1 MYVLEQISSEVSS
14 ELKQLSPLQAPAI
27 AWEKGNNLADLSTA
41 FAFQAAKIYQKSPV
55 AIAQFLAKKLSE
67 RTNWLTFLPHERGFL
82 NCNWQ
87 PEGIYQVLKQASEM
101 GPEYGKRPKEP
112 ERKANI
118 EFCSA
123 NPTGP
128 IHLGNARGAAIGSVL
143 ANLLETLGWQV
154 TREYYFDDYGTQV
167 DAFVLSLEARYFQA
181 LGKPCQFPE
190 NGYQGQYVRDIA
202 NEVVQLQGRAILNKD
217 SASRAAFFREYGLGK
232 MLEQHRK
239 TTSRLGIDYDAWFS
253 QSSLDRDG
261 WLVKVMQALE
271 KRGVLFRKDGAVW
284 FRSTQFGDD
293 KDRVV
298 IRSNGEPTYLAW
310 DMAYHLNKR
319 ARGAKLL
326 IDVWGPDHHGYVPR
340 VKAFFQALGYEE
352 ADLQLLIY
360 QMVHLFDKGAEV
372 SMSRRSG
379 DFVTLDEVLDAVGK
393 DATLFL
399 LVDRSLD
406 SNMDFD
412 LDLARQNSLSN
423 PVYYVQ
429 YAYTRALA
437 LEREAAVREIE
448 IPPPDPELC
457 RIYTSSERKLVTMIA
472 MMPEEIL
479 RAALTFSPMRI
490 ANYAKD
496 LAGQF
501 HAFYHDERVLGAN
514 PPYQAARLVLVRAVR
529 IVLANTL
536 AILGLSA
543 PEHM

>member
-1 MYVLEQISSEVSS
+1 MYVLEQISSDVCS
-14 ELKQLSPLQAPAI
+14 ELQQRSPLQLPVV

-41 FAFQAAKIYQKSPV
+41 FAFQAAKIYRESPSSISQF
-55 AIAQFLAKKLSE
+55 IAQKLSA
-67 RTNWLTFLPHERGFL
+67 RKNWLTFCPHERGFL

-87 PEGIYQVLKQASEM
+87 PEGISQVLTQALEM
-101 GPEYGKRPKEP
+101 GPDYGKRTRKP
-112 ERKANI
+112 ESTANV

-167 DAFVLSLEARYFQA
+167 DAFVLSLEARYLEA
-181 LGKPCQFPE
+181 LGEPCLFPE

-202 NEVVQLQGRAILNKD
+202 DEVVHLHGPAIRDKD
-217 SASRAAFFREYGLGK
+217 SVARLAFFREYGLRK
-232 MLEQHRK
+232 MREQHQK
-239 TTSRLGIDYDAWFS
+239 TTARIGIEYDAWTS

-261 WLVKVMQALE
+261 WLAKAMQALE
-271 KRGVLFRKDGAVW
+271 LRAVLYKEDGAVW

-298 IRSNGEPTYLAW
+298 VRSNGEPTYLGW

-319 ARGAKLL
+319 ARGANLL

-340 VKAFFQALGYEE
+340 VKAFFLALGYEE
-352 ADLQLLIY
+352 SDLQLLIY
-360 QMVHLFDKGAEV
+360 QMVHLFDQGAEV

-412 LDLARQNSLSN
+412 MDLARQHSLSN

-437 LEREAAVREIE
+437 IEREAAERKID
-448 IPPPDPELC
+448 ILRPDPELC
-457 RIYTSSERKLVTMIA
+457 GIYTASERKLVTMIA

-479 RAALTFSPMRI
+479 RAALAFSPMRI

-501 HAFYHDERVLGAN
+501 HTFYHDERVLGAN
-514 PPYQAARLVLVRAVR
+514 PPEQAARLALVRAVR

>member
-1 MYVLEQISSEVSS
+1 V
-14 ELKQLSPLQAPAI
+14 
-27 AWEKGNNLADLSTA
+27 
-41 FAFQAAKIYQKSPV
+41 
-55 AIAQFLAKKLSE
+55 
-67 RTNWLTFLPHERGFL
+67 
-82 NCNWQ
+82 
-87 PEGIYQVLKQASEM
+87 
-101 GPEYGKRPKEP
+101 
-112 ERKANI
+112 KA
-118 EFCSA
+118 
-123 NPTGP
+123 T
-128 IHLGNARGAAIGSVL
+128 
-143 ANLLETLGWQV
+143 
-154 TREYYFDDYGTQV
+154 
-167 DAFVLSLEARYFQA
+167 
-181 LGKPCQFPE
+181 
-190 NGYQGQYVRDIA
+190 
-202 NEVVQLQGRAILNKD
+202 
-217 SASRAAFFREYGLGK
+217 
-232 MLEQHRK
+232 
-239 TTSRLGIDYDAWFS
+239 
-253 QSSLDRDG
+253 
-261 WLVKVMQALE
+261 QALE
-271 KRGVLFRKDGAVW
+271 LRGVLFRKDGAVW

-352 ADLQLLIY
+352 GDLQLLIY
-360 QMVHLFDKGAEV
+360 QMVHLFDKGAEI

-412 LDLARQNSLSN
+412 LDLARQHSLSN

-437 LEREAAVREIE
+437 IEREAAVREIE
-448 IPPPDPELC
+448 IPPPDLELC
-457 RIYTSSERKLVTMIA
+457 RIYTSSERNLVTMIA

-501 HAFYHDERVLGAN
+501 HTFYHDERVLGAN
-514 PPYQAARLVLVRAVR
+514 PADQAARLVLVRAIR
-529 IVLANTL
+529 IALANTL

>member
-1 MYVLEQISSEVSS
+1 MYVLEQISSEVVS
-14 ELKQLSPLQAPAI
+14 ELKRLSPLQAPAI
-27 AWEKGNNLADLSTA
+27 AWEKGSNLADLSTA
-41 FAFQAAKIYQKSPV
+41 VAFQAAKIYHKPPAV
-55 AIAQFLAKKLSE
+55 IARLLAQALSE
-67 RTNWLTFLPHERGFL
+67 KTPWLTFLAHERGFL
-82 NCNWQ
+82 NCQWQ
-87 PEGIYQVLKQASEM
+87 PDGIYQVLKQALEL
-101 GPEYGKRPKEP
+101 GPDYGKQPRKP
-112 ERKANI
+112 ERVANI

-154 TREYYFDDYGTQV
+154 TREYYLDDYGTQV
-167 DAFVLSLEARYFQA
+167 DAFVLSLEARYLQA
-181 LGKPCQFPE
+181 LGEPCQFPE
-190 NGYQGQYVRDIA
+190 NGYQGQYVQEIA
-202 NEVVQLQGRAILNKD
+202 NEIVQLYGPAILHKD
-217 SASRAAFFREYGLGK
+217 AAPRLAFFREYGLEK

-239 TTSRLGIDYDAWFS
+239 TTSRMGIDYDVWS
-253 QSSLDRDG
+253 CQSSLDHDG
-261 WLVKVMQALE
+261 WLTKAMQALE
-271 KRGVLFRKDGAVW
+271 QREALFRQNGAVW

-298 IRSNGEPTYLAW
+298 IRSTGEPTYLAW

-319 ARGAKLL
+319 ERGAQLL
-326 IDVWGPDHHGYVPR
+326 IDVWGPDHHGYVAR
-340 VKAFFQALGYEE
+340 VKAFWQALGNKEE
-352 ADLQLLIY
+352 DLQLLIY

-412 LDLARQNSLSN
+412 LDLARQHSLSN

-437 LEREAAVREIE
+437 IEREAAVREIE
-448 IPPPDPELC
+448 IALPDPELC
-457 RIYTSSERKLVTMIA
+457 RVFTSSERNLVTMIA

-479 RAALTFSPMRI
+479 RAALSFSPMRI

-501 HAFYHDERVLGAN
+501 HAFYHDERVLGASSTD
-514 PPYQAARLVLVRAVR
+514 QAARLVLVRAVR
-529 IVLANTL
+529 IALANTL